1 MRNNQ
6 PVQNIEFPFPS
17 GETLVSTTDLKGR
30 ILYCNAAFV
39 AMSGFS
45 REELLG
51 QPHNIVRH
59 PDMPRGAYQL
69 MWDTLKS
76 GEEFFALVK
85 NMTADGHFYW
95 VFANVTSD
103 LDSNGRLKGYF
114 SVRRQAPK
122 NAIREITA
130 VYEQMLRVEQQA
142 GPANAPAA
150 SVKWLMDYLQA
161 RDTRYERFVL
171 DLYQAGSG
179 GQR

>member
-1 MRNNQ
+1 M
-6 PVQNIEFPFPS
+6 IIS
-17 GETLVSTTDLKGR
+17 KTDPTGR
-30 ILYCNAAFV
+30 ITYANRTFMRISNFAE
-39 AMSGFS
+39 
-45 REELLG
+45 RDLLG
-51 QPHNIVRH
+51 VQHNIVRH

-103 LDSNGRLKGYF
+103 LDSNGQLKGYF

-150 SVKWLMDYLQA
+150 SVKWLMDHLQA
-161 RDTRYERFVL
+161 QNTRYERFVL